1 MKPINFE
8 IRGAEFDPHYFF
20 LYLNNLI
27 PWFYKLNRNKS
38 MAIIMK
44 EEMGK
49 TTTITL
55 TLLRN
60 QVNSGKNRR
69 ITRKIQ
75 KSAF

>member
-1 MKPINFE
+1 
-8 IRGAEFDPHYFF
+8 
-20 LYLNNLI
+20 
-27 PWFYKLNRNKS
+27 

-49 TTTITL
+49 TTTVTL